1 MYRLTSM
8 QGRLMVSKISSCVDW
23 DKVPVVITGTPNP
36 EAIRL
41 IVESIREFEIRELIT
56 SQRTVGTN
64 DHVTAC
70 AQNIAGLQT

>member
-1 MYRLTSM
+1 MDWLTSM
-8 QGRLMVSKISSCVDW
+8 QGRLMVNKISSCVDW
-23 DKVPVVITGTPNP
+23 DKVPVVITGIPNP

-56 SQRTVGTN
+56 SQRTVEKN